1 MSNTALFKE
10 AIAEAK
16 AVRDAAMA
24 NAKAALEE
32 TITPH
37 LQNMLAAKLEEMAS
51 EEETTAEE
59 VTEAVEEE
67 VMEEE
72 MPKSVTEEDESE
84 EETPEEESEEEEAP
98 EEEEETPED
107 ESEEESEDEMEIG
120 EMTLPELEELINDI
134 VAQQMQDIEDSS
146 DEIDMT
152 GAEEEGEPAQADIDA
167 EELESETISME
178 ELLAEIEEITEAAKN
193 EEVEEGT
200 HNEEVE
206 EEAFNEALDLAVAN
220 AGQIIGAVITALT
233 TLGVGSMINREELK
247 KMALPKL
254 KAFAAK
260 LGIGKENEEDQE
272 ETNPQELNEAL
283 ETIET
288 LKKDISETNLL
299 NAKLLYVNKIFKANN
314 LTESQKVNTITA
326 FDKAE
331 TVKEVKLVFE
341 TISQGLDKTASSCV
355 NENKGFASKAAGV
368 APKTITEAVETPD
381 NSWRDRMQVL
391 AGIKKPN

>member
-51 EEETTAEE
+51 EEETVAEE

-84 EETPEEESEEEEAP
+84 EETPE
-98 EEEEETPED
+98 
-107 ESEEESEDEMEIG
+107 DEMEIG
-120 EMTLPELEELINDI
+120 EMTMEELEKLINDI
-134 VAQQMQDIEDSS
+134 VAQQMENIEDNS

-152 GAEEEGEPAQADIDA
+152 GAEEEGDLAQADIDA

-206 EEAFNEALDLAVAN
+206 EGKHMEKEAINEIDLEVAN
-220 AGQIIGAVITALT
+220 APQIIAAVIA
-233 TLGVGSMINREELK
+233 TLGAFGLGSMINTEALK

-254 KAFAAK
+254 KDLAVK
-260 LGIGKENEEDQE
+260 LGVGKKNEEVQE
-272 ETNPQELNEAL
+272 GTNTEELNEAL
-283 ETIET
+283 KTIET

-314 LTESQKVNTITA
+314 LTENQKVNTITA

-341 TISQGLDKTASSCV
+341 TISEGLDKTASSCV

-368 APKTITEAVETPD
+368 APKTITEAVKTPD

-391 AGIKKPN
+391 AGIRKPNN

>member
-51 EEETTAEE
+51 EEETVAEE
-59 VTEAVEEE
+59 VAEAVEEE

-84 EETPEEESEEEEAP
+84 EETPEEESEEEETP
-98 EEEEETPED
+98 EE
-107 ESEEESEDEMEIG
+107 ESEEEAPEDEMEIG
-120 EMTLPELEELINDI
+120 EMTMEELEELINDI
-134 VAQQMQDIEDSS
+134 VAQQMENIEDSS

-152 GAEEEGEPAQADIDA
+152 GAEEEGEGELAQADIDA

-206 EEAFNEALDLAVAN
+206 EEAINEIDLHVAN
-220 AGQIIGAVITALT
+220 APEIIAAVIA
-233 TLGVGSMINREELK
+233 TLGAFGFGSMINTKELK

-254 KAFAAK
+254 KAFAAR
-260 LGIGKENEEDQE
+260 LGIGEKNEEVQE
-272 ETNPQELNEAL
+272 GTNTEELNEAL

-314 LTESQKVNTITA
+314 LTENQKVNTITA

-341 TISQGLDKTASSCV
+341 TISEGLDKTASSCV

-391 AGIKKPN
+391 AGIKKPY

>member
-193 EEVEEGT
+193 EEVEEEAV
-200 HNEEVE
+200 NEI
-206 EEAFNEALDLAVAN
+206 DLNVAN
-220 AGQIIGAVITALT
+220 APQIIAATIAAIGAY
-233 TLGVGSMINREELK
+233 GFGSMINKEALK
-247 KMALPKL
+247 KMSLPKL

-260 LGIGKENEEDQE
+260 FGVGKENEEDQE

>member
-84 EETPEEESEEEEAP
+84 EETPE
-98 EEEEETPED
+98 
-107 ESEEESEDEMEIG
+107 DEMEIG
-120 EMTLPELEELINDI
+120 EMTMEELEELINDI
-134 VAQQMQDIEDSS
+134 VAQQMENIEDSS

-193 EEVEEGT
+193 EEVEEEAV
-200 HNEEVE
+200 NEI
-206 EEAFNEALDLAVAN
+206 DLNVAN
-220 AGQIIGAVITALT
+220 APQIIAATIAAIGAY
-233 TLGVGSMINREELK
+233 GFGSMINKEALK
-247 KMALPKL
+247 KMSLPKL

-260 LGIGKENEEDQE
+260 FGVGKENEEDQE

>member
-107 ESEEESEDEMEIG
+107 ESEDEMEIG

-146 DEIDMT
+146 AEIDMT

-200 HNEEVE
+200 HEEVE

-260 LGIGKENEEDQE
+260 LGIGKENEQDQE

-341 TISQGLDKTASSCV
+341 TISEGLDKTASSCV